1 MTLSSTTERALYTPE
16 ERWRRDHTVWTWVQG
31 LLAPVQFAVFLISL
45 VLVCRSLWWG
55 DDPSWAEL
63 SVVIKTCLLYA
74 IMVTGCIWE
83 KVVFGQYLF
92 APSFFWEDVVSMGV
106 MVLHTAYL
114 LAWWHNSLSSQALL
128 ALALVAYL
136 TYVINAAQFLL
147 KLRRARLQS
156 NQTLA
161 THAGMQARA
170 WADTA

>member
-1 MTLSSTTERALYTPE
+1 MTLSSSTARALYTPE

-31 LLAPVQFAVFLISL
+31 VLAPVQFSVFLISL

-63 SVVIKTCLLYA
+63 SVVIKTSLLYT

-114 LAWWHNSLSSQALL
+114 WAWWHNSLSSDALL
-128 ALALVAYL
+128 WLALVAYL
-136 TYVINAAQFLL
+136 TYAVNAAQFLL

-156 NQTLA
+156 SDSTVSSSDLPVNA
-161 THAGMQARA
+161 FG
-170 WADTA
+170 DTA